1 MERVAVPAHT
11 RPKYQLAS
19 WCKRRGWVGI
29 GWACAEWTPIK
40 GGGDKVIEL
49 AELAGLFSDL
59 GLHDALLTACWLLL
73 LLNNQPRVCEP

>member
-29 GWACAEWTPIK
+29 GWASAEWTPIK
-40 GGGDKVIEL
+40 GGDKVIDCQV
-49 AELAGLFSDL
+49 FFDL
-59 GLHDALLTACWLLL
+59 GLHDALLAVCWLLL